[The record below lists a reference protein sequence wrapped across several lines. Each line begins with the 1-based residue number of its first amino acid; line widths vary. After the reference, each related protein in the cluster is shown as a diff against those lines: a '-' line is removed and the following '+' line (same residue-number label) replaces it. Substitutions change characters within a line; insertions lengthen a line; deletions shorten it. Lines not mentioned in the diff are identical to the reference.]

1 MKDYY
6 EVLGVKRDATQD
18 EIRSAYRTLA
28 KKFHPD
34 VNPNKKEAEARF
46 KDIGEAYG
54 VLGDPEKRRR
64 HDAGD
69 QGFMGFRFDPFE
81 WMGARQAQ
89 RQERSGENIV
99 GRIEI
104 SLEEVATGASRTV
117 SVDRLCHCDACGRT
131 GSSTSK
137 RKKCNACGGSG
148 RVMFQSQNGF
158 MTFRQVVACEACDGK
173 GSVPEASCPACGGAG
188 CLRKSQAVEIRVPI
202 GASSRDVLKVEGMGH
217 LDGDLL
223 IYVQVKPHPVFE
235 RDGNDLRCRIEV
247 PFSIALG
254 GGEVEIEGLLKEKV
268 KVQVPRTCVHGRE
281 AAVNGKGIA
290 GGDLKVTLL
299 YSLPKL
305 DDPALSVI
313 LGILKSAPCIIK
325 KPMIGQAD
333 E

>member
-6 EVLGVKRDATQD
+6 SVLGVAKDATQD
-18 EIRSAYRTLA
+18 EIRSAYRALA
-28 KKFHPD
+28 KKWHPD
-34 VNPNKKEAEARF
+34 VNPGNKSEAESKF
-46 KDIGEAYG
+46 KDIGEAND

-64 HDAGD
+64 YDMGG
-69 QGFMGFRFDPFE
+69 QGAMGFSFDPFE
-81 WMGARQAQ
+81 WMGVRQAQ

-117 SVDRLCHCDACGRT
+117 SVDRLCHCEACGRT

-137 RKKCNACGGSG
+137 RKACTACGGSG

-173 GSVPEASCPACGGAG
+173 GAIPEAPCQACGGSG
-188 CLRKSQAVEIRVPI
+188 SLRKTQTVEIHVPI
-202 GASSRDVLKVEGMGH
+202 GASSRDVLRVEGMGH

-223 IYVQVKPHPVFE
+223 IYVSVKPHPIFE
-235 RDGNDLRCRIEV
+235 REGNDLKCRVEV
-247 PFSIALG
+247 PFPVALA
-254 GGEVEIEGLLKEKV
+254 GGEIEVDGLLKEKV
-268 KVQVPRTCVHGRE
+268 KVKVPKACMYGYE
-281 AAVNGKGIA
+281 AAVHGEGIA

-313 LGILKSAPCIIK
+313 LGILKSA
-325 KPMIGQAD
+325 
-333 E
+333 